1 MEPSESQSVIPKM
14 DSALLSILL
23 VSSIGVLGG
32 QLVSPALP
40 ILMQSLDIPE
50 QQIGLV
56 MSVFFFSAL
65 VSIPVIGVLA
75 DVYGRRKLTLLGL
88 ILFGVSGTSIAFV
101 DSFLHLLILRTLQ
114 GIGFASL
121 SPLAVTILGDLYKG
135 AMGSTV
141 QGIRGSFHGM
151 AVLSIP
157 PVAGFLADL
166 SWNYPFLLYSLSLP
180 AAILVFLTLPETY
193 APESSHSNP
202 AILSTFRNYWSSIRY
217 ELIKPHLRILFGWHL
232 VGSLLKSTVIT
243 FLPIFI
249 VFSLGHSAFIAGAV
263 LSFRGLVRIFSS
275 PLAGFLVSYV
285 PKSFAVPFTL
295 SLAAIS
301 IVLIPFYNSLLFIF
315 FLVAIFGIADSL
327 FIPILNDAVASST
340 TSKHRGGVVGAV
352 NTSKPL
358 GKVIGPILFG
368 LILAYYGFTILFISA
383 AILCFVYI
391 FMSYLP
397 TKTSYLSPF

>member
-1 MEPSESQSVIPKM
+1 MGPANRQSVIPKI
-14 DSALLSILL
+14 DSTLLSILL
-23 VSSIGVLGG
+23 VSAIGVLGG

-65 VSIPVIGVLA
+65 VSIPIIGVLA
-75 DVYGRRKLTLLGL
+75 DVYGRRKLTLIGL
-88 ILFGVSGTSIAFV
+88 IIFGVSGTLIAFV
-101 DSFLHLLILRTLQ
+101 DSFLYLLILRTLQ

-135 AMGSTV
+135 HIGSTV
-141 QGIRGSFHGM
+141 QGLRGSFHGM

-157 PVAGFLADL
+157 PIAGFLADI

-180 AAILVFLTLPETY
+180 AALLIFFALPETH
-193 APESSHSNP
+193 APDSSP
-202 AILSTFRNYWSSIRY
+202 AILSTFKNYWSSIRH
-217 ELIKPHLRILFGWHL
+217 ELIKPNLRILFGWHL

-249 VFSLGHSAFIAGAV
+249 VFSLGHSAFMAGAV
-263 LSFRGLVRIFSS
+263 LSFRGFIRIFSS
-275 PLAGFLVSYV
+275 PLSGFLVSYLS
-285 PKSFAVPFTL
+285 KSVAVRLTL
-295 SLAAIS
+295 TLAAIS
-301 IVLIPFYNSLLFIF
+301 IALIPFSNSILTIF
-315 FLVAIFGIADSL
+315 FLVGIFGIADSL
-327 FIPILNDAVASST
+327 FIPILNDTVAAST
-340 TSKHRGGVVGAV
+340 TSKHRGGIVAAV

-368 LILAYYGFTILFISA
+368 LILAYYGFTILFVSA
-383 AILCFVYI
+383 AILCFAYI
-391 FMSYLP
+391 CISYLS
-397 TKTSYLSPF
+397 TKTSPLSSF

>member
-1 MEPSESQSVIPKM
+1 MGSANRQSVIPKI
-14 DSALLSILL
+14 DSTLLSILL
-23 VSSIGVLGG
+23 VSAIGVLGG

-65 VSIPVIGVLA
+65 VSIPIIGVLA
-75 DVYGRRKLTLLGL
+75 DVYGRRKLTLIGL
-88 ILFGVSGTSIAFV
+88 IIFGVSGTLIAFV
-101 DSFLHLLILRTLQ
+101 DSFLYLLILRALQ

-135 AMGSTV
+135 HKGSTV
-141 QGIRGSFHGM
+141 QGLRGSFHGM

-157 PVAGFLADL
+157 PIAGFLADI

-180 AAILVFLTLPETY
+180 AAILIFFVLPETY
-193 APESSHSNP
+193 APDSNP
-202 AILSTFRNYWSSIRY
+202 ALLPTFKNYWSSIRH
-217 ELIKPHLRILFGWHL
+217 ELIKPNLRILFGWHL

-249 VFSLGHSAFIAGAV
+249 VFSLGHSAFMAGAV
-263 LSFRGLVRIFSS
+263 LSFRGFIRIFSS
-275 PLAGFLVSYV
+275 PLSGFLVSYLS
-285 PKSFAVPFTL
+285 KSVAVQL
-295 SLAAIS
+295 SLIIAAIS
-301 IVLIPFYNSLLFIF
+301 IALLPFSNSILTIFI
-315 FLVAIFGIADSL
+315 LVGIFGIADSL
-327 FIPILNDAVASST
+327 FIPILNDTVAAST
-340 TSKHRGGVVGAV
+340 TSKHRGGIVAAV

-368 LILAYYGFTILFISA
+368 LILAYYGFTILFVSA
-383 AILCFVYI
+383 AILCFAYI
-391 FMSYLP
+391 CISYLS
-397 TKTSYLSPF
+397 TKTSPLSSF